1 MSTFAVENKSKK
13 FQVMKVK
20 LTRKQIEQ
28 LAADPDSKVE
38 INDPWYIIVLKVI
51 AYLAGLLLAGYGT
64 TAAATTYLLAM

>member
-1 MSTFAVENKSKK
+1 
-13 FQVMKVK
+13 MKIK

-38 INDPWYIIVLKVI
+38 VNDPWYIIVLKVI

-64 TAAATTYLLAM
+64 ASAATTFLIGM

>member
-1 MSTFAVENKSKK
+1 
-13 FQVMKVK
+13 MKVK

-28 LAADPDSKVE
+28 LATDPDSKVE

-64 TAAATTYLLAM
+64 SAAATTCLLAM